1 MDYSVFL
8 QAVSSVGFPIVCC
21 GVLFVQNN
29 KLNETLS
36 DLKVTLTENTTL
48 IKTLINTKGEHE
60 NECKQHDF

>member
-21 GVLFVQNN
+21 GVLFVQNS

-60 NECKQHDF
+60 K

>member
-21 GVLFVQNN
+21 GVLFIQNN
-29 KLNETLS
+29 KLNETLA

-60 NECKQHDF
+60 K

>member
-1 MDYSVFL
+1 MDYNVFL

-29 KLNETLS
+29 KLNSTLA

-48 IKTLINTKGEHE
+48 IKSLISMKGDHE
-60 NECKQHDF
+60 K

>member
-1 MDYSVFL
+1 MDYNVFL

-29 KLNETLS
+29 KLNTTLA

-48 IKTLINTKGEHE
+48 IKALINTKGEHE
-60 NECKQHDF
+60 K